1 MTIPVGLAQAQAR
14 LAQAAIAQATTAEVR
29 QVLGINMSEDSVHIQ
44 VTVSGDLATGKST
57 VLMLMAQY
65 LNSLGYTVGLPTNL
79 RGLQVNPELI
89 DEEQCKNTIIKFKEV
104 ISE

>member
-1 MTIPVGLAQAQAR
+1 M
-14 LAQAAIAQATTAEVR
+14 EDH
-29 QVLGINMSEDSVHIQ
+29 QVHGINMSEDNVQIQ
-44 VTVSGDLATGKST
+44 VIVSGELATGKST

-89 DEEQCKNTIIKFKEV
+89 DEKQCKNTIIKFKEV

>member
-1 MTIPVGLAQAQAR
+1 MTTPVGLALAH
-14 LAQAAIAQATTAEVR
+14 LAQVAIAQATTVGVR
-29 QVLGINMSEDSVHIQ
+29 QVLGINMSDDRVQIQ
-44 VTVSGDLATGKST
+44 VTVSGELATGKST

-65 LNSLGYTVGLPTNL
+65 LNSIGYTVGLPTNL

>member
-14 LAQAAIAQATTAEVR
+14 LAQAVIAQATTAEVR
-29 QVLGINMSEDSVHIQ
+29 QVLGINKSEDSVHIQ